1 MSPGMLHSVDQR
13 YHSPISAVSDYR
25 YRSADPAVSPRV

>member
-1 MSPGMLHSVDQR
+1 MD
-13 YHSPISAVSDYR
+13 VSIALFPASFIPSWYYR